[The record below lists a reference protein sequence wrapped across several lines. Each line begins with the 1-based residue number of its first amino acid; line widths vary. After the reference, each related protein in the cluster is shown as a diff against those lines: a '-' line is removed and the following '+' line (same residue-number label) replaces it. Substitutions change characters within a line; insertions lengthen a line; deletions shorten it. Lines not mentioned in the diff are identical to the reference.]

1 VKILTSRFE
10 RGLAEY
16 EKFENGAEVYR
27 VGHNRYDFMIYCL
40 RKGVKL
46 AHRADFIHTT
56 TYNSA
61 IPASIIGKVA
71 HKKVVLTVHEI
82 FGKLRYRFM

>member
-1 VKILTSRFE
+1 MTSKFKPA
-10 RGLAEY
+10 LSSY
-16 EKFENGAEVYR
+16 EKISDHLEIYR
-27 VGHNRYDFMIYCL
+27 VGHNRYDFMFYCL
-40 RKGVKL
+40 RKGVQL
-46 AHRADFIHTT
+46 ARWADIIHTT

-61 IPASIIGKVA
+61 IPASIIGKIT